1 MTSNDLQ
8 QASAW
13 TRNYRN
19 QNLNGIK
26 GHCLSAETL
35 QGILSQPACVGVR
48 AYYGLDDAGQPQLV
62 LVGYDAN
69 DNDILPV
76 SPATELQRL
85 DAKSQLEEM
94 PREEQ
99 PISLAIHVP
108 PCPPCC
114 SIENPLN
121 S

>member
-1 MTSNDLQ
+1 MTNNDLQ

-19 QNLNGIK
+19 QNPTGIK
-26 GHCLSAETL
+26 AHCLSAETL
-35 QGILSQPACVGVR
+35 QSILSQKNCVGVR

-62 LVGYDAN
+62 LVGYDA
-69 DNDILPV
+69 DDHDMLPASPIMALQGMESKRSIQEAELSV
-76 SPATELQRL
+76 SVSTNHQ
-85 DAKSQLEEM
+85 
-94 PREEQ
+94 
-99 PISLAIHVP
+99 

-114 SIENPLN
+114 SEENILN

>member
-1 MTSNDLQ
+1 MTNDDLQ

-19 QNLNGIK
+19 QHPGGVK
-26 GHCLSAETL
+26 GHCLSAATL
-35 QGILSQPACVGVR
+35 QAILGQPNCAGVR
-48 AYYGLDDAGQPQLV
+48 AYYGLDDTGAPKLI

-69 DNDILPV
+69 DNDILEGPSAAARGAEIQGV
-76 SPATELQRL
+76 SGGSSIQIDVNP
-85 DAKSQLEEM
+85 
-94 PREEQ
+94 
-99 PISLAIHVP
+99 P

-114 SIENPLN
+114 SIDNALN

>member
-1 MTSNDLQ
+1 MTNNDLQ

-19 QNLNGIK
+19 QNPNGIK
-26 GHCLSAETL
+26 AHCLSAETL
-35 QGILSQPACVGVR
+35 QGILSQKGCVGVR
-48 AYYGLDDAGQPQLV
+48 SYYGLDDAGQPQLV

-69 DNDILPV
+69 DHDMLPAA
-76 SPATELQRL
+76 PTELQRM
-85 DAKSQLEEM
+85 DAENLVEEAE
-94 PREEQ
+94 PSVRVS
-99 PISLAIHVP
+99 INHV

-114 SIENPLN
+114 SSGNILN